1 MLNQNDKK
9 SGLTGITAALLYF
22 CWKEKT
28 VNSQVFQKILNSKI
42 APGAN
47 TAFGEHNYVLV

>member
-1 MLNQNDKK
+1 MLYQNDKK

-28 VNSQVFQKILNSKI
+28 VNSPVFQKILNSKI